1 MCEGS
6 SFSFRMLSGLLKIR
20 LGTGM
25 RRNNGGKTTN
35 TAVLTYRG
43 KEEGGEARGPIRRQ
57 AGCVRGYCSKKENNG
72 GDSTNNS
79 CDEVKIHLSIFLR
92 STL

>member
-6 SFSFRMLSGLLKIR
+6 SFSFRLLSRLLKIG

-35 TAVLTYRG
+35 TAILTYRG
-43 KEEGGEARGPIRRQ
+43 KEKGGESRGPIRRQ
-57 AGCVRGYCSKKENNG
+57 AGCVRGYCSKTENNG
-72 GDSTNNS
+72 GDPANNS
-79 CDEVKIHLSIFLR
+79 CDEVKIDLSIVLR
-92 STL
+92 SSL